1 VLTEQDGKLY
11 GRGATDDKGPAL
23 SWLWVIEA
31 YQNLQRKLPVNIKL
45 LYEGMEESG
54 SDGMFEAIQD
64 LAKPGKFLHD
74 VDFFCISD
82 NYWLGKT
89 KPCLTYG
96 LRGMAY
102 FELEI
107 QCTEQDLHSG
117 VFGGTVHEG
126 MTDLIYLMSTLVEP
140 GTGKILI
147 PGVMDDV
154 APVTEEED
162 ALYDSIDFDI
172 DSYKNEAT
180 VQSVSDRLLYHEKKS
195 LLMARW
201 RYPTLSLHGIEGAFA
216 NKGAKTVIPS
226 KVKGKFSLRLVP
238 NQNPERIAKVVEQ
251 HLTLQFEKVSLNV
264 PVQQTLLYL
273 SIILTFVYVYTD
285 EITQ

>member
-1 VLTEQDGKLY
+1 
-11 GRGATDDKGPAL
+11 
-23 SWLWVIEA
+23 
-31 YQNLQRKLPVNIKL
+31 
-45 LYEGMEESG
+45 
-54 SDGMFEAIQD
+54 
-64 LAKPGKFLHD
+64 
-74 VDFFCISD
+74 
-82 NYWLGKT
+82 
-89 KPCLTYG
+89 
-96 LRGMAY
+96 
-102 FELEI
+102 
-107 QCTEQDLHSG
+107 
-117 VFGGTVHEG
+117 

-264 PVQQTLLYL
+264 PADSFVL
-273 SIILTFVYVYTD
+273 IDHFIKITFVYVYTD